1 MALTAKLKW
10 QAPMAFRANVRGHE
24 FFTDAKKESGGSNLG
39 PNPKE
44 LLLTA
49 ICGCTGMDVVSLLK
63 KFKEPF
69 WNCEV
74 SAESELTQGQP
85 SVFKEIHLKFI
96 IDGEEN
102 LNIDN
107 VKKAVDLSMTR
118 YCGVSA
124 MVFRVSPIKYHI
136 MMNGKEIGQGQADFK
151 IESIE

>member
-1 MALTAKLKW
+1 MALSAKIKW
-10 QAPMAFRANVRGHE
+10 QAPMAFKVNVRGHE

-49 ICGCTGMDVVSLLK
+49 ICGCTGMDVISLLK

-74 SAESELTQGQP
+74 TADADLTVGQP

-96 IDGEEN
+96 IDGDEYMKQES
-102 LNIDN
+102 

-124 MVFRVSPIKYHI
+124 MVFRVSPIKYEII
-136 MMNGKEIGQGQADFK
+136 MNSQKIGEGYADFQ
-151 IESIE
+151 IEK

>member
-1 MALTAKLKW
+1 MGLSAKMKW
-10 QAPMAFRANVRGHE
+10 QAPMAFKANVRGHE

-74 SAESELTQGQP
+74 TAEAELTVGQP
-85 SVFKEIHLKFI
+85 SVFKEIKLNFMI
-96 IDGEEN
+96 EGEEQ
-102 LNIDN
+102 LKPES

-124 MVFRVSPIKYHI
+124 MVFRVSPIKYEI
-136 MMNGKEIGQGQADFK
+136 NLNGQRIGEGYADFQ
-151 IESIE
+151 I

>member
-1 MALTAKLKW
+1 MALSAKIKW
-10 QAPMAFRANVRGHE
+10 QAPMAFKAHIREHE
-24 FFTDAKKESGGSNLG
+24 FFTDAKKESGGTNLG

-49 ICGCTGMDVVSLLK
+49 ICGCTGMDIVSLLK

-74 SAESELTQGQP
+74 LAEAELTVGQP
-85 SVFKEIHLKFI
+85 SVFREIKLNFI
-96 IDGEEN
+96 IDGEDHLKSE
-102 LNIDN
+102 N

-124 MVFRVSPIKYHI
+124 MVFRVSPIRYEIK
-136 MMNGKEIGQGQADFK
+136 MNGQNIGEGYADFQIGK
-151 IESIE
+151 